1 MHKVWREKLLCE
13 SWISKVNK
21 LPTAL
26 LILMTFAVANAQKV
40 QIGFDRTVD
49 ITKYKTYNWD
59 KGPASHNPMIA
70 KIAMDAVDVALA
82 SKGFTKVENAGD
94 ITVVVFTASESDLQI
109 SSPSW
114 SPGLNSIHT
123 GIAVPSQT
131 WPVTKG
137 TLVVDLLDTQT
148 KSSVWRGTAMDTL
161 SHNPTGNMAKDAKN
175 AQKHIHK
182 AVEKMFKKF
191 PPKS

>member
-1 MHKVWREKLLCE
+1 MERKLLSE

-21 LPTAL
+21 LSTAL
-26 LILMTFAVANAQKV
+26 LILMAFAAANAQKV

-49 ITKYKTYNWD
+49 ISKYKTYNWD
-59 KGPASHNPMIA
+59 KSPASHNPMID
-70 KIAMDAVDVALA
+70 KIARDAVDGAMA
-82 SKGFTKVENAGD
+82 SKGLTKVENTGD

-114 SPGLNSIHT
+114 SPGLNSINT
-123 GIAVPSQT
+123 GIAVSSQS

-137 TLVVDLLDTQT
+137 TMVVDLLDAQT
-148 KSSVWRGTAMDTL
+148 KSSVWRGTAMDSL
-161 SHNPTGNMAKDAKN
+161 SHNPTGNIAKDAKN
-175 AQKHIHK
+175 AQKHIQK